1 MRLMMWWAIS
11 AKVLPCCDPKRARID
26 PMKASLVN
34 RPMST
39 QTQGLTLVHVL
50 AQLERFLWDRGCV

>member
-1 MRLMMWWAIS
+1 
-11 AKVLPCCDPKRARID
+11 
-26 PMKASLVN
+26 MKASLVN